1 MENLV
6 SAIVWFG
13 NTVVI
18 CIVAIVIYCMVNN
31 GSKNEGSKQYGIYN
45 EVRINVAIHWFVC
58 HWVDWIGDIGQFV
71 RMFDVVE

>member
-1 MENLV
+1 MEDLITG
-6 SAIVWFG
+6 IVWFG

-18 CIVAIVIYCMVNN
+18 CIVAIVIYCMV
-31 GSKNEGSKQYGIYN
+31 KGSKQYGIYN

>member
-6 SAIVWFG
+6 TAIAWFG

-18 CIVAIVIYCMVNN
+18 CIAAIVLYCMIN
-31 GSKNEGSKQYGIYN
+31 KGSKQYGIYN
-45 EVRINVAIHWFVC
+45 EVRINMA
-58 HWVDWIGDIGQFV
+58 VDWCVGFGNNWYRDIGQFV